1 MRHPHGCASELAE
14 RVREVLRRHGY
25 ADQVWTE
32 TSAEHPAGALAGR
45 IDEDDTALVVACGG
59 DGTVRACADVLAH
72 TGIPLA
78 VVPCGTGNLLAHN
91 LRLPADPCAAL
102 EAALSGETTR
112 IDVGRVSGDGSPP
125 VRFTVMA
132 GARFDA
138 AMVAD
143 ASERAKRRLGWGAY
157 ALSAARH
164 LGDPRMRLSIRLDL
178 GPVQERRARMVV
190 IGNVG
195 MSVLAGLPLGLSF
208 SVTVLGAHLSRA
220 VVEVYHLEPSTARAW
235 DLLRWPVGV
244 VLALLA
250 TSAVFRLSPRRTQPG
265 YTWLAFGAT
274 VYLALWLLATWGLS
288 LYVGAGGSFTT
299 VYGPLSAFVALLLWS
314 YLTSTALF
322 LGLAFAAQLEAVRA
336 GVTEPA
342 TPDPGV

>member
-1 MRHPHGCASELAE
+1 MGTATRVPQRRDVAAWQAE
-14 RVREVLRRHGY
+14 RAVEGEELSAEEAVAALRRHGGWSLVRDSFIRFRY
-25 ADQVWTE
+25 ADGF
-32 TSAEHPAGALAGR
+32 SHSRALA
-45 IDEDDTALVVACGG
+45 LQ
-59 DGTVRACADVLAH
+59 TV
-72 TGIPLA
+72 LA
-78 VVPCGTGNLLAHN
+78 VVPLAIAFIGLSGALHTESVGRIAE
-91 LRLPADPCAAL
+91 LTIRQLASGPSRDVVDAAL
-102 EAALSGETTR
+102 AQSR
-112 IDVGRVSGDGSPP
+112 HRPGDGSQ
-125 VRFTVMA
+125 
-132 GARFDA
+132 A
-138 AMVAD
+138 ALWFGLLFSVVNVTTALCQV
-143 ASERAKRRLGWGAY
+143 ERGVNRIYGT
-157 ALSAARH
+157 
-164 LGDPRMRLSIRLDL
+164 
-178 GPVQERRARMVV
+178 ERDRPFLPKYTRGLV
-190 IGNVG
+190 

-208 SVTVLGAHLSRA
+208 SGTVLGAHLSRA